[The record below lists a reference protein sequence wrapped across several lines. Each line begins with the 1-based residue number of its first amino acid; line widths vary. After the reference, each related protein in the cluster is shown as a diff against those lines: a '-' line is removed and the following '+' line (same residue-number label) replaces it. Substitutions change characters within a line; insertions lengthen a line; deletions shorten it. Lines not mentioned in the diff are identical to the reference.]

1 MAREAW
7 AVALLCAAAFGAADC
22 GGGDDTGD
30 FRKSYNAI
38 VKQYTSLPV
47 EIGSAVRGASA
58 KSDKALEKQFDDLA
72 DRLSDE
78 VAKLRKLDPPDDAKD
93 EYDAFV
99 AGLAKVDDDLRAI
112 SDAANVHS
120 SSRAEKGARALVRH
134 SRDVSKEEDA
144 LKEAVD

>member
-1 MAREAW
+1 MKREAW
-7 AVALLCAAAFGAADC
+7 AGALLCAIAVGAAGC
-22 GGGDDTGD
+22 GGDDNSND

-58 KSDKALEKQFDDLA
+58 KSDKELEKQFDGLA
-72 DRLSDE
+72 SRLSEE
-78 VAKLRKLDPPDDAKD
+78 VAKLRKLDPPDDAKN

-112 SDAANVHS
+112 SDAAKVHS

-134 SRDVSKEEDA
+134 SKDVSKDEDT
-144 LKEAVD
+144 LKKAVD